1 MIIVTNK
8 VLKYKNFLYKCA
20 IGKNGITNSKIEGDK
35 CTPSGIYS
43 IEKIYYREDRL
54 SMPKLDFQSIPINKN
69 SGWCD
74 DIRSTYYNKFIK
86 FPFSY
91 SAEFLY
97 REDDIYNIICIISY
111 NINPIIKNKG
121 SAIFLHVANS
131 NYSGTAGCLA
141 LKQDDLIELLQNI
154 HLDTKINIVD

>member
-8 VLKYKNFLYKCA
+8 VLKYKSFYYKCA
-20 IGKNGITNSKIEGDK
+20 IGKNGITNNKIEGDK

-154 HLDTKINIVD
+154 DLDTRINIVD

>member
-35 CTPSGIYS
+35 CTPTGIYS

-54 SMPKLDFQSIPINKN
+54 SIPKLDFQTIPINKN
-69 SGWCD
+69 FGWCD

-97 REDDIYNIICIISY
+97 REDDIYNIICVVSY
-111 NINPIIKNKG
+111 NTNPIIKNKG

-131 NYSGTAGCLA
+131 GYSGTAGCLA

-154 HLDTKINIVD
+154 DLDTRINIVD

>member
-1 MIIVTNK
+1 MIIVINK
-8 VLKYKNFLYKCA
+8 VLKYKNFLFRCA

-35 CTPSGIYS
+35 CTPSGIFS

-54 SMPKLDFQSIPINKN
+54 NIPKLDFQTIPINKN
-69 SGWCD
+69 FGWCD

-97 REDDIYNIICIISY
+97 REDDIYNIICVINY
-111 NINPIIKNKG
+111 NNNPIIKNKG
-121 SAIFLHVANS
+121 SAIFLHVANTD
-131 NYSGTAGCLA
+131 YSGTAGCLA

-154 HLDTKINIVD
+154 DLDTKINVLD

>member
-35 CTPSGIYS
+35 CTPTGIYS

-54 SMPKLDFQSIPINKN
+54 SMPKLDFQTIPINKN

-111 NINPIIKNKG
+111 NTNPIIKNKG
-121 SAIFLHVANS
+121 SAIFLHVANID
-131 NYSGTAGCLA
+131 YSRTAGCLA

-154 HLDTKINIVD
+154 DLDTKINIVD

>member
-54 SMPKLDFQSIPINKN
+54 SMPKLDFQTIPINKN

-91 SAEFLY
+91 NAEFLY
-97 REDDIYNIICIISY
+97 REDDIYNIIFIINY
-111 NINPIIKNKG
+111 NTNPIIKNKG
-121 SAIFLHVANS
+121 SAIFLHVANID
-131 NYSGTAGCLA
+131 YSGTAGCLA

-154 HLDTKINIVD
+154 DLDTRINIVD

>member
-43 IEKIYYREDRL
+43 IEKIYYREDML
-54 SMPKLDFQSIPINKN
+54 SMPKLDFQTIPINKN

-91 SAEFLY
+91 NAEFLY
-97 REDDIYNIICIISY
+97 REDDIYNIICIINY
-111 NINPIIKNKG
+111 NTNPIIKNKG
-121 SAIFLHVANS
+121 SAIFLHVANID
-131 NYSGTAGCLA
+131 YSGTAGCLA

-154 HLDTKINIVD
+154 DLDTRINIVD

>member
-8 VLKYKNFLYKCA
+8 VLKYKNFLFRCA

-54 SMPKLDFQSIPINKN
+54 NIPKLDFQTIPINKN
-69 SGWCD
+69 FGWCD

-97 REDDIYNIICIISY
+97 REDDIYNIICVINY
-111 NINPIIKNKG
+111 NNNPIIKNKG
-121 SAIFLHVANS
+121 SAIFLHVANTD
-131 NYSGTAGCLA
+131 YSGTAGCLA

-154 HLDTKINIVD
+154 DLDTKINVLD

>member
-54 SMPKLDFQSIPINKN
+54 SMPKLDFQTIPINKN

-91 SAEFLY
+91 NAEFLY
-97 REDDIYNIICIISY
+97 REDDIYNIICIINY
-111 NINPIIKNKG
+111 NTNPIIKNKG
-121 SAIFLHVANS
+121 SAIFLHVANID
-131 NYSGTAGCLA
+131 YSGTAGCLA
-141 LKQDDLIELLQNI
+141 LKQNDLIELLQNI
-154 HLDTKINIVD
+154 DLDTKINIVD

>member
-35 CTPSGIYS
+35 CTPTGIYS

-54 SMPKLDFQSIPINKN
+54 SMPKLDFQTIPINKN

-97 REDDIYNIICIISY
+97 REDNIYNIICIISY
-111 NINPIIKNKG
+111 NTNPIIKNKG

-154 HLDTKINIVD
+154 DLDTRINIVD

>member
-8 VLKYKNFLYKCA
+8 VLKYKSFYYKCA
-20 IGKNGITNSKIEGDK
+20 IGKNGITNNKIEGDK

-54 SMPKLDFQSIPINKN
+54 SMPKLDFQTIPINKN

-91 SAEFLY
+91 NAEFLY
-97 REDDIYNIICIISY
+97 REDDIYNIICVINY
-111 NINPIIKNKG
+111 NTNPIIKNKG

-131 NYSGTAGCLA
+131 DYAETA
-141 LKQDDLIELLQNI
+141 
-154 HLDTKINIVD
+154 

>member
-54 SMPKLDFQSIPINKN
+54 SMPKLDFQTIHINKN
-69 SGWCD
+69 FGWCD

-91 SAEFLY
+91 NAEFLY
-97 REDDIYNIICIISY
+97 REDDIYNIICIINY
-111 NINPIIKNKG
+111 NTNPIIKNKG
-121 SAIFLHVANS
+121 SAIFLHVANID
-131 NYSGTAGCLA
+131 YSRTAGCLA

-154 HLDTKINIVD
+154 DLDTKINIVD

>member
-54 SMPKLDFQSIPINKN
+54 SMPKLDFQTIPINKN

-111 NINPIIKNKG
+111 NTNPIIKNKG
-121 SAIFLHVANS
+121 SAIFLHVANID
-131 NYSGTAGCLA
+131 YSGTAGCLA

-154 HLDTKINIVD
+154 DLDTKINIVD

>member
-54 SMPKLDFQSIPINKN
+54 SMPKLDFQTIPINKN
-69 SGWCD
+69 FGWCD

-86 FPFSY
+86 FPFTY

-97 REDDIYNIICIISY
+97 RADDIYNIICIISY

-131 NYSGTAGCLA
+131 DYSGTAGCLA

-154 HLDTKINIVD
+154 DLDTRINIVD

>member
-54 SMPKLDFQSIPINKN
+54 SMPKLDFQTIPINKN
-69 SGWCD
+69 FGWCD

-86 FPFSY
+86 FPFTY

-97 REDDIYNIICIISY
+97 RADDIYNIICIISY

-154 HLDTKINIVD
+154 DLYTKINIVD

>member
-35 CTPSGIYS
+35 CTPTGIYS

-54 SMPKLDFQSIPINKN
+54 SMPKLDFQTIPINKN
-69 SGWCD
+69 FGWCD

-86 FPFSY
+86 FPFTY

-154 HLDTKINIVD
+154 DLNTKINVLD

>member
-8 VLKYKNFLYKCA
+8 VLKYKSFYYKCA
-20 IGKNGITNSKIEGDK
+20 IGKNGITNNKIEGDK

-54 SMPKLDFQSIPINKN
+54 YMPELDFQIIPINKN
-69 SGWCD
+69 FGWCD
-74 DIRSTYYNKFIK
+74 DIHSIYYNKFIK

-97 REDDIYNIICIISY
+97 REDDIYNIICVINY
-111 NINPIIKNKG
+111 NTNPIIKNKG

-131 NYSGTAGCLA
+131 DYAETAGCLA
-141 LKQDDLIELLQNI
+141 LKQNDLIELLQNI
-154 HLDTKINIVD
+154 DIDTKINVLD

>member
-111 NINPIIKNKG
+111 NTNPIIKNKG
-121 SAIFLHVANS
+121 SAIFLHVANID
-131 NYSGTAGCLA
+131 YSGTAGCLA

-154 HLDTKINIVD
+154 DLDTRINIVD

>member
-54 SMPKLDFQSIPINKN
+54 NMPKLDFQTIPINKN
-69 SGWCD
+69 FGWCD

-97 REDDIYNIICIISY
+97 REDDIYNIICVINY
-111 NINPIIKNKG
+111 NNNPIIKNKG
-121 SAIFLHVANS
+121 SAIFLHVANTD
-131 NYSGTAGCLA
+131 YSGTAGCLA

-154 HLDTKINIVD
+154 DLDTKINVLD

>member
-35 CTPSGIYS
+35 CTPTGIYS

-54 SMPKLDFQSIPINKN
+54 SMPKLDFQTIPINKN
-69 SGWCD
+69 FGWCD

-86 FPFSY
+86 FPFTY

-97 REDDIYNIICIISY
+97 RADDIYNIICIISY

-131 NYSGTAGCLA
+131 DYAETAGCLA
-141 LKQDDLIELLQNI
+141 LKQNDLIELLQNI
-154 HLDTKINIVD
+154 DIDTKINVLD